1 MERVV
6 REQVLTPDSGWWKR
20 MIARCMFRNKSPIEI
35 INIINKK
42 GPGDVRKQQQKVANA
57 DALVFISPVWFVGFP
72 AILKGWIEREFTLG
86 FAYSLNSAGWHG
98 DIGGRIP
105 RFTHKKALIINTT
118 IFNEEAYQEGLKQAM
133 TKLID
138 EFALH
143 YPGIKTVE
151 HEYFHAVNMAEAKTL
166 KGYLERAYQLGK
178 EFTN

>member
-1 MERVV
+1 
-6 REQVLTPDSGWWKR
+6 
-20 MIARCMFRNKSPIEI
+20 MFRNKSPIEI

-105 RFTHKKALIINTT
+105 A
-118 IFNEEAYQEGLKQAM
+118 AY
-133 TKLID
+133 T
-138 EFALH
+138 
-143 YPGIKTVE
+143 
-151 HEYFHAVNMAEAKTL
+151 
-166 KGYLERAYQLGK
+166 
-178 EFTN
+178 

>member
-1 MERVV
+1 
-6 REQVLTPDSGWWKR
+6 
-20 MIARCMFRNKSPIEI
+20 
-35 INIINKK
+35 
-42 GPGDVRKQQQKVANA
+42 
-57 DALVFISPVWFVGFP
+57 
-72 AILKGWIEREFTLG
+72 
-86 FAYSLNSAGWHG
+86 
-98 DIGGRIP
+98 
-105 RFTHKKALIINTT
+105 
-118 IFNEEAYQEGLKQAM
+118 M